1 MGQCSVLHLSQCV
14 TYVPAVVLMITAY
27 IDHWALK
34 NLACPFHA
42 PRFDIN
48 VAGENYYVRVAWG
61 GIEPSELEVQV

>member
-1 MGQCSVLHLSQCV
+1 
-14 TYVPAVVLMITAY
+14 MITAY

-61 GIEPSELEVQV
+61 GIEPSELEVQVRVNLNFHNGRPVSI